1 MVSKE
6 ALLFHQ
12 NKDGTLIERLRER
25 RMPKKVEVVEIPE
38 AKPKKRKMR
47 RKPESENP
55 TE

>member
-25 RMPKKVEVVEIPE
+25 RSPKKIEVAETPE
-38 AKPKKRKMR
+38 VKPKKRRMR
-47 RKPESENP
+47 RKVGSEDS